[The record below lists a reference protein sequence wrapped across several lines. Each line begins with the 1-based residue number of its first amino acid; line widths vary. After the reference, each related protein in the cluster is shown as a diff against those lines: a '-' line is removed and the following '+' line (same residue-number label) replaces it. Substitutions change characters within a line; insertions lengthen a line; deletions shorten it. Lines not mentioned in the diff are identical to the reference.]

1 MHAHTVG
8 ISSHARWAFC
18 VVAVQLWVC
27 LSNMPV
33 ISTIA
38 QCPILSKLPVLKKT
52 GDPSHDQD
60 RQQQRDAFV
69 RSVTKMWDHPHLCLA
84 CDDWLRAKIEKEQAT
99 EGVQSEFCFKEA
111 PATVQDM
118 EYEWICVYLKDKLDM
133 DDRVLGIIK
142 AFDPESVRFLFCQYL
157 NCTPTLKCPEEAI
170 DRRMLHSWCDMR
182 HDQNQGRLKDFLPQ
196 AHVAP
201 SGQIDWGQAGSFG
214 LSFEGGKLV
223 RILHRASGIWVQMDE
238 DLGVDQSW
246 NLDHNW
252 CDSKAKLVKTKNRK
266 FGVLGFFI
274 GDSSLPKDSACWT
287 GSCQANF
294 QLWERA
300 AQEVKDRDDAAA
312 VAGQVVELS
321 DAFHTPVK
329 AKQEAATKRARDLLI
344 ASNEAKAAKRRVSV
358 SAAGVVAVPASG
370 QGSVPGSDN
379 KEVDGG
385 GETTVPQDSKASKD

>member
-1 MHAHTVG
+1 
-8 ISSHARWAFC
+8 
-18 VVAVQLWVC
+18 
-27 LSNMPV
+27 MPV
-33 ISTIA
+33 LSTFA
-38 QCPILSKLPVLKKT
+38 QCPVLSKLPVLKKT

-69 RSVTKMWDHPHLCLA
+69 RAVTKMWEHPHLCLA
-84 CDDWLRAKIEKEQAT
+84 ADDWLRAKIEKEQAT

-118 EYEWICVYLKDKLDM
+118 EHEWICVYLKDKLAM

-170 DRRMLHSWCDMR
+170 DRRILHCWCDMR
-182 HDQNQGRLKDFLPQ
+182 HALTPSRLRDFRWGD
-196 AHVAP
+196 HVAA

-214 LSFEGGKLV
+214 LSFESGKLV
-223 RILHRASGIWVQMDE
+223 RILHRASGIWVKMDA
-238 DLGVDQSW
+238 DLGVDNSW
-246 NLDHNW
+246 ALDHNW

-266 FGVLGFFI
+266 FGILGFFI
-274 GDSSLPKDSACWT
+274 GDSSLPKESACWT
-287 GSCQANF
+287 GTCQANF

-300 AQEVKDRDDAAA
+300 AQQVKERDEEAAEG
-312 VAGQVVELS
+312 GQVVELG

-329 AKQEAATKRARDLLI
+329 AKQEAATKRARDVLI

-358 SAAGVVAVPASG
+358 AAAGVVSAPAPVKA
-370 QGSVPGSDN
+370 SVPGSDT
-379 KEVDGG
+379 KEASGK
-385 GETTVPQDSKASKD
+385 GEATAPTESKASKD